1 MKGQIRSILMIFSFL
16 VGGVFHESLSQLYW
30 LQPIG
35 IGLMLSVTF
44 IGVELRK
51 LKPTWMHILIFL
63 CIQLIGIGSWF
74 IAKSL
79 GYPVLAEA
87 LYYCGAAPIAAASP
101 MIVGIIGGDIEFSAT
116 AMLLSQVVFA
126 VLTPFVLPF
135 VVHDPGLTYAT
146 LASLVGQQLIYIMV
160 VPALVACVIRLI
172 YPPSKLWA
180 PKLRDFS
187 LGIWIWNLT
196 LIAAISTER
205 MLQMHYSWHDIWPMA
220 LAAACICTFGFV
232 AGYWLG
238 YPKLKRECS
247 QALGQKNTILTLYI
261 ANQPFATPLASVAPA
276 CYVFFHNVANAIQM
290 ALAVREKNRLAHA
303 TAAAK
308 DGETE
313 PVKSGSADPA

>member
-135 VVHDPGLTYAT
+135 VVHDPGLSYAT
-146 LASLVGQQLIYIMV
+146 LASLVGQQLISSWSCRPSW
-160 VPALVACVIRLI
+160 PA
-172 YPPSKLWA
+172 S
-180 PKLRDFS
+180 
-187 LGIWIWNLT
+187 
-196 LIAAISTER
+196 
-205 MLQMHYSWHDIWPMA
+205 
-220 LAAACICTFGFV
+220 
-232 AGYWLG
+232 
-238 YPKLKRECS
+238 
-247 QALGQKNTILTLYI
+247 
-261 ANQPFATPLASVAPA
+261 FA
-276 CYVFFHNVANAIQM
+276 
-290 ALAVREKNRLAHA
+290 
-303 TAAAK
+303 
-308 DGETE
+308 
-313 PVKSGSADPA
+313 